1 MAPTPGFNDG
11 NGAAA
16 PSRSAIIGGSAAGYH
31 LLDIE
36 GYSHTRDHLPTGQC
50 IKSRPFTVGAG
61 GTGTSWRILFYPNG
75 VQPDVSEFISVFLD
89 LDQQGATESVEAQ
102 ATFSLLDQTGEPV
115 PSHSQM
121 TKMHTYLCTGD
132 DGGFGYRDFINRAWL
147 EDSGHLKNDRF
158 TIRCDVFVPM
168 ELRTEDRAVDPVF
181 VTMPP
186 YDLHLHLERLLA
198 AKTGADVT
206 FEVGGETFRAH
217 RCILAARSPV
227 FEAELFGQMKE
238 SEDTTAIRVDD
249 MEADVFRALLGFMY
263 TDELPAC
270 PALQQAAMSQHLL
283 VAADR
288 YNLERLKLI
297 CEDNLCAHI
306 DTGSVATI
314 LALADQHHCSGLKE
328 ACFDF
333 LCSPSSLNAV
343 MATDGFEHLT
353 RSCPAVLKELTSN
366 IAARVP

>member
-1 MAPTPGFNDG
+1 MSH
-11 NGAAA
+11 
-16 PSRSAIIGGSAAGYH
+16 SRSVARRSG
-31 LLDIE
+31 
-36 GYSHTRDHLPTGQC
+36 
-50 IKSRPFTVGAG
+50 
-61 GTGTSWRILFYPNG
+61 RIY
-75 VQPDVSEFISVFLD
+75 
-89 LDQQGATESVEAQ
+89 
-102 ATFSLLDQTGEPV
+102 
-115 PSHSQM
+115 
-121 TKMHTYLCTGD
+121 
-132 DGGFGYRDFINRAWL
+132 
-147 EDSGHLKNDRF
+147 
-158 TIRCDVFVPM
+158 
-168 ELRTEDRAVDPVF
+168 
-181 VTMPP
+181 
-186 YDLHLHLERLLA
+186 
-198 AKTGADVT
+198 
-206 FEVGGETFRAH
+206 
-217 RCILAARSPV
+217 RCILAARSAV

-238 SEDTTAIRVDD
+238 SEDTTAAIRVDD
-249 MEADVFRALLGFMY
+249 MEADVFRGLLVFMY
-263 TDELPAC
+263 TDGLPAC

>member
-1 MAPTPGFNDG
+1 MYIHDFFQNFLKTFLVGLHGDFTSSVIAPDMSPFRG
-11 NGAAA
+11 
-16 PSRSAIIGGSAAGYH
+16 
-31 LLDIE
+31 LL
-36 GYSHTRDHLPTGQC
+36 
-50 IKSRPFTVGAG
+50 V
-61 GTGTSWRILFYPNG
+61 
-75 VQPDVSEFISVFLD
+75 
-89 LDQQGATESVEAQ
+89 
-102 ATFSLLDQTGEPV
+102 
-115 PSHSQM
+115 
-121 TKMHTYLCTGD
+121 
-132 DGGFGYRDFINRAWL
+132 
-147 EDSGHLKNDRF
+147 
-158 TIRCDVFVPM
+158 
-168 ELRTEDRAVDPVF
+168 
-181 VTMPP
+181 
-186 YDLHLHLERLLA
+186 
-198 AKTGADVT
+198 
-206 FEVGGETFRAH
+206 
-217 RCILAARSPV
+217 
-227 FEAELFGQMKE
+227 
-238 SEDTTAIRVDD
+238 
-249 MEADVFRALLGFMY
+249 FMY
-263 TDELPAC
+263 TDGLPAC